1 MGEQQPPVDPFTP
14 LQEAMGGLHELF
26 DALKKQGFT
35 EFQACN
41 ILGVML
47 ATGATA
53 AGTDGSE

>member
-1 MGEQQPPVDPFTP
+1 MGEQQSPADPFTP
-14 LQEAMGGLHELF
+14 LQEAMGGLYELF

-47 ATGATA
+47 ANGAAA
-53 AGTDGSE
+53 AGTDGS